1 MSIHKYKTKSGIR
14 WLYKAYS
21 KNYQE
26 KRKQKTKRGFKTMRE
41 AKEAESKFLLT
52 CRNDCSI
59 PFSTMCKRYI
69 DNCSLKDKRFGTIQY
84 KQHIISHFLLPFF
97 KETPTADICQ
107 AQIIAWQKYMKQKYP
122 DLSQGYLYNINHQL
136 FYIFDFADNVYNL
149 GSNPARKCGSLGHHV
164 IDHNTFWTIDDFN
177 LFIKLLN
184 DKEFNKKHNIKRK
197 ADDRILTVAFQLL
210 FYAGLRIS
218 ELLGL
223 TVNDF
228 DSEKKTISITKQYNH
243 NHFCDPKTKASR
255 RTITL
260 SNIPYDALQGLLDI
274 VTYNSSSDR
283 LFYLINASNLRRAID
298 STCRISDLKRIRL
311 HDLRHS
317 CAALLSESDIP
328 LKKMQKYM
336 GHSKVSTTMDY
347 YGHVYDDDLSDVAS
361 TIDQKLSKLN
371 K

>member
-1 MSIHKYKTKSGIR
+1 MSVQKYPVKNGIR
-14 WLYKAYS
+14 WSFRVYIKKDGNKYV
-21 KNYQE
+21 
-26 KRKQKTKRGFKTMRE
+26 QKVKRGFRTKQE
-41 AKEAESKFLLT
+41 AKEAEAKILLT
-52 CRNDCSI
+52 RRNDCSV
-59 PFSTMCKRYI
+59 PFETMCNRYI
-69 DNCSLKDKRFGTIQY
+69 DNCILKDKRFGTIQY

-97 KETPTADICQ
+97 KDTPTADICQ
-107 AQIIAWQKYMKQKYP
+107 AQIIAWQKYMKQEYP

-164 IDHNTFWTIDDFN
+164 IDHNAFWTIDDFN

-184 DKEFNKKHNIKRK
+184 DKELNRKNNIKRK
-197 ADDRILTVAFQLL
+197 SDDRILTVAFQLL

-228 DSEKKTISITKQYNH
+228 DSEKKTLSITKQYNH
-243 NHFCDPKTKASR
+243 NHFCDLKTKASR

-260 SNIPYDALQGLLDI
+260 SNIPYDALRGLLD
-274 VTYNSSSDR
+274 VVKYNTNNDR

-317 CAALLSESDIP
+317 CCAFLGEAEVPI
-328 LKKMQKYM
+328 KKMQKYM
-336 GHSKVSTTMDY
+336 GHSKISTTMDY
-347 YGHVYDDDLSDVAS
+347 YGHVYDDDLSDVAA
-361 TIDQKLSKLN
+361 TIDQNLLKLN